1 MNLAKKAIS
10 FGTSA
15 ALIASLLAT
24 AVAPAAMASST
35 VTNFGNVA
43 VPFGS
48 ATTTSAPF
56 AVTFTENAADS
67 FGTTG
72 AGQIIVTVLDSGGAH
87 GAGITLGGTLVVAAP
102 GYAGVTASVSGN
114 TLTINSSGPWSTA
127 LLEQLTVSGVTVTID
142 NTVATGALE
151 ANVTTATG
159 DLKLATFAS
168 SGNASGFLHT
178 GVVSGAT
185 ALVVDLTTTRCPF
198 VDTATA
204 GADYF
209 AGTTDLGTGTASAVG
224 VPAAGQQTLT
234 ITTAGGAPTLAAG
247 VTITQATACT
257 ATLPYALSSPG
268 TVTNGVQESSSA
280 VDTVVPGENNQ
291 RVGSV
296 QLLESAAGVIPV
308 GTLTFTAVGGL
319 FSYSPSVNYYNGLA
333 GSSVCNISFDRTSC
347 TVSIT
352 TASTSAPSGATDY
365 SLVFGTTNVDVP
377 ATATNGS
384 NVTIAVA
391 GSPAFAVTGSPA
403 TVGAVARAVVA
414 IASVPT
420 VYIGFND
427 QPSGEISLTETS
439 AGYFSSIPS
448 APTNSFEVCL
458 TSDSDHFTR
467 LPIAIVTSGNLKLA
481 AGSPIAP
488 ATQAIGTFDGNQC
501 VYWTVYTS
509 STVASTIQIRGTDAT
524 GAILP
529 DAAGNG
535 PRLSIDPGAN
545 IGYVKAKVYTGFGT
559 DTSRVPFGEFVIA
572 TRANKNEPV
581 VAAVSQPTL
590 APGTAKGPLG
600 NITITE
606 TQAGQFRNHEQ
617 ICLSLA
623 DLNLPYN
630 YAYQADFVGA
640 NVNDSPVVT
649 TNTAS
654 GLIAMM
660 AFWHSGSSYLC
671 ILVNQQAI
679 GTLGVITLSNLNVS
693 IPNDAAL
700 GPINVEVMGGFG
712 NYSNGTLSQPNYR
725 SFDGGQLFD
734 QTVTAGIVGTRAN
747 AGFKVG
753 TAVGATKNATF
764 TASTKVVKLGKYVT
778 WRFTGSPALVGKT
791 VVISVSTK
799 QADGT
804 WGAFVPLTTRLIDL
818 NGNAYF
824 WWKTSSAKWVAVRAT
839 YAGDTTYAMTVSASP
854 QARWI
859 K

>member
-1 MNLAKKAIS
+1 MIS
-10 FGTSA
+10 AATSA
-15 ALIASLLAT
+15 ALVASLVAT
-24 AVAPAAMASST
+24 VVAPAALASTT
-35 VTNFGNVA
+35 VTNFGSIPVA
-43 VPFGS
+43 FGT
-48 ATTTSAPF
+48 ATTTSGPF
-56 AVTFTENAADS
+56 AVTFTENAINS

-72 AGQIIVTVLDSGGAH
+72 AGQIQVTVNDSSYTVPGPQ
-87 GAGITLGGTLVVAAP
+87 AGITLGGTLVVTAP

-114 TLTINSSGPWSTA
+114 VLTINSSGPWSTT
-127 LLEQLTVSGVTVTID
+127 LLEQLTVSGITVTID
-142 NTVATGALE
+142 STVVTGALE
-151 ANVTTATG
+151 ANVTTASG
-159 DLKLATFAS
+159 DLKLAGFAT

-185 ALVVDLTTTRCPF
+185 ALVVDLTTTSCPF
-198 VDTATA
+198 ADTATA

-234 ITTAGGAPTLAAG
+234 ITTVGGAPTLAAG

-257 ATLPYALSSPG
+257 AALPYALASPG
-268 TVTNGVQESSSA
+268 TVTNGVKESSSA

-291 RVGSV
+291 VVGSV
-296 QLLESAAGVIPV
+296 QLLESAAGVIGV

-319 FSYSPSVNYYNGLA
+319 FSYSPSVNYANGLV

-352 TASTSAPSGATDY
+352 TASTVAPSSSTDY
-365 SLVFGTTNVDVP
+365 SLWFGTTNVDVP

-384 NVTIAVA
+384 SVTIAVA

-414 IASVPT
+414 IASIPT

-448 APTNSFEVCL
+448 APTNSFEICL
-458 TSDSDHFTR
+458 TSDYDHFTR
-467 LPIAIVTSGNLKLA
+467 LPMAIVTSGDLKLA

-488 ATQAIGTFDGNQC
+488 ATQAVGTFDGNYC

-545 IGYVKAKVYTGFGT
+545 IGYVKATVGTGFGT

-590 APGTAKGPLG
+590 APGTAKGKIG

-606 TQAGQFRNHEQ
+606 TQAGQFQNHEY

-623 DLNLPYN
+623 DLNMPNHYF
-630 YAYQADFVGA
+630 YQADFVGS

-660 AFWHSGSSYLC
+660 AFWDSGSSYLC

-679 GTLGVITLSNLNVS
+679 GTLGVITLSNMNVS

-712 NYSNGTLSQPNYR
+712 NFNNGTAVAPTDR
-725 SFDGGQLFD
+725 SFSDGQLFD
-734 QTVTAGIVGTRAN
+734 QTVTVGSVGVSPKLNIAAN
-747 AGFKVG
+747 SALGLNP
-753 TAVGATKNATF
+753 TKGYTNVTPKYQA
-764 TASTKVVKLGKYVT
+764 KGKYVT
-778 WRFTGSPALVGKT
+778 WKFTGGPALAGQRVNILVAKHVNGAWGGPVYLKSAWADANGIVTFAWTSKT
-791 VVISVSTK
+791 AAAVNVRVQWPGSTHYAVSTSK
-799 QADGT
+799 AL
-804 WGAFVPLTTRLIDL
+804 GA
-818 NGNAYF
+818 Y
-824 WWKTSSAKWVAVRAT
+824 W
-839 YAGDTTYAMTVSASP
+839 
-854 QARWI
+854 Q
-859 K
+859 